1 MADVTLPS
9 LGESVTEGTITQWF
23 KKVGDVVARDEPLF
37 EVSTDK
43 VDSEMPS
50 PAAGVLTEI
59 IAGEGDTVQTGSRVA
74 VIDDSGAP
82 SATAA
87 APATPAT
94 PAAPAA
100 PAASAASEH
109 PFVSAPV
116 TEAPPS
122 APPITVAPVAVTP
135 EASSNTGVVVSPVV
149 RRILS
154 DGGVEATTVQG
165 TGPGGSITR
174 RDAERAVAQG
184 PTEEVVVPLS
194 NGKRRMGQHM
204 SVSSQSTPHGFV
216 AIEVDGSIFAQLDKL
231 GRVTRDGE
239 AISDEM
245 VVSLAAV
252 RALAEFE
259 SLNAT
264 YVGDEFVL
272 HRTVNLGVL
281 RSIADDGM
289 LVPVVHAAAGL
300 TLRALARRVNE
311 LDERLASRQL
321 TTDDLMGGTFTIAG
335 SPSEHTLWTTPIIIQ
350 PEVAIL
356 SMGAV
361 RTVPV
366 VKTTGKTPKI
376 EVGRRL
382 VLGLS
387 FDHRVCEP
395 VGAASYLE
403 RVAELLAGM
412 DLESER

>member
-1 MADVTLPS
+1 LADVTLPS

-335 SPSEHTLWTTPIIIQ
+335 APSEHTLWTTPIIIQ

-403 RVAELLAGM
+403 RVAELHAGM